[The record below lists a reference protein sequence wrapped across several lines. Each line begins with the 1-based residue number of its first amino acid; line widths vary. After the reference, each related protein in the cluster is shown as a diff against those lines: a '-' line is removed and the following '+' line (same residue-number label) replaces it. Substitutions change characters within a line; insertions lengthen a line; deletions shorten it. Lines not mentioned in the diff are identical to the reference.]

1 MKLKKIAAR
10 CKDRATL
17 LLWDVV
23 DKTGTVT
30 QWVSNGAAAW
40 PLFGLPIFRTE
51 ELVRIFDISDKRCAD
66 MRIEHTASPATLN
79 FSDYDAGELIATEKP
94 LRIVRNGDTLI
105 PLAADGRILLID
117 SALAEPIMTDGVEF
131 YLRLGAGEALGV
143 PYFAAKAGLVT
154 VALIMP
160 YNPGPQLKADL
171 TMLAEHLSD

>member
-23 DKTGTVT
+23 DSTGAVT

-40 PLFGLPIFRTE
+40 PLYGLPIFRTD
-51 ELVRIFDISDKRCAD
+51 ELARIFDIPDKQCAD
-66 MRIEHTASPATLN
+66 MRIEACSPPASLN
-79 FSDYDAGELIATEKP
+79 FSDTAEELIAVEEP

-105 PLAADGRILLID
+105 PLAADGRIWLID

-131 YLRLGAGEALGV
+131 YLRRGAGETL

-160 YNPGPQLKADL
+160 YNTGPQLKADL
-171 TMLAEHLSD
+171 AMLAEHLSD